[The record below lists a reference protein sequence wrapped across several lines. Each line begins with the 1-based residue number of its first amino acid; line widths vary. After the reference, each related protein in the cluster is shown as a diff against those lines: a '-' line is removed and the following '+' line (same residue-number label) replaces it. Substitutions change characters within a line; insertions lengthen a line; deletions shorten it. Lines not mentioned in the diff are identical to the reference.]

1 MAKKQ
6 KRHVPAVA
14 EKLDAPEGSLDVIEE
29 GDVAKKRMRRGDHL
43 QRVLELVGMKKKEE
57 LCHHIPQKHCVIVSS
72 FERNFFL
79 ALYPIETRWS
89 RRIVCLL

>member
-6 KRHVPAVA
+6 KRHVPVA

-43 QRVLELVGMKKKEE
+43 QRVLELVGMKEKEE

-72 FERNFFL
+72 LERNFVL
-79 ALYPIETRWS
+79 VLYPIQTR
-89 RRIVCLL
+89 RC

>member
-6 KRHVPAVA
+6 KRHAPVA

-72 FERNFFL
+72 CERNCFL
-79 ALYPIETRWS
+79 ALYPIKAKWLQ
-89 RRIVCLL
+89 RIVCLL

>member
-6 KRHVPAVA
+6 KRYVSMA
-14 EKLDAPEGSLDVIEE
+14 EKLDAPEGSLAVIEE
-29 GDVAKKRMRRGDHL
+29 GGVAKKRMRRGDHL

-72 FERNFFL
+72 CERNCFL
-79 ALYPIETRWS
+79 ALYPIKAKWLQ
-89 RRIVCLL
+89 RIVCLL

>member
-6 KRHVPAVA
+6 KRHAPVA
-14 EKLDAPEGSLDVIEE
+14 EKLDAPEGGLDEIEE

-43 QRVLELVGMKKKEE
+43 QRVLELVGMKKEE

-72 FERNFFL
+72 FERNCFL
-79 ALYPIETRWS
+79 VLYPIKTKR
-89 RRIVCLL
+89 

>member
-6 KRHVPAVA
+6 KRHVSAVA
-14 EKLDAPEGSLDVIEE
+14 EKIDAPEESLDVIEE

-43 QRVLELVGMKKKEE
+43 QRVLELVGMEKKEE

-72 FERNFFL
+72 FERNCFL
-79 ALYPIETRWS
+79 VLYPIKTKRL